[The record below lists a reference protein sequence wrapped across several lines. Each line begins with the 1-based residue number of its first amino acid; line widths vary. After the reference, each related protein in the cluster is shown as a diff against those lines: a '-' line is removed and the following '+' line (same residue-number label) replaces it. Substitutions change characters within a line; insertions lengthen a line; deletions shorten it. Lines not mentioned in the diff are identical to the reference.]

1 MNEYAGGAAAGTCI
15 QLTLQR
21 KCELWQS
28 SDLVTGDAVALR
40 YRARMNMQSSEE
52 CLREAE
58 ESERLAGLARSVA
71 TRQIMTVMAFKWR
84 RLAKMAAERQS
95 HRHPNIQPGICGKPN

>member
-1 MNEYAGGAAAGTCI
+1 
-15 QLTLQR
+15 
-21 KCELWQS
+21 
-28 SDLVTGDAVALR
+28 
-40 YRARMNMQSSEE
+40 MNMQSSEE

-84 RLAKMAAERQS
+84 RLAKMASERH
-95 HRHPNIQPGICGKPN
+95 HRHPNIQPGVCIGKPN